1 MRVLT
6 AILISLSSAAAMAG
20 TTAPPQPVS
29 EPGMLGLLAAAGV
42 AALLVKGRR
51 RK

>member
-6 AILISLSSAAAMAG
+6 AILISLSSAAAIAG
-20 TTAPPQPVS
+20 TPPPQPVS